1 MSTSATVGSRG
12 SRRSLIVVRVG
23 LVLCVVV
30 ALAGCS
36 WFGVRIDVT
45 GVDARW
51 VEVPG
56 PGDRRALVVTAS
68 DGPEKSSAEAKA
80 RPIVVVIHGLG
91 QDAVEMATFGGW
103 SEAARDHGLVVA
115 YADGVE
121 HSFNAGRCCG
131 VAAATQVDDVGY
143 LDRLVPAVAASVGA
157 DATNVHMLGFSNG
170 GMMVY
175 KYLCD
180 GTVRLR
186 GAASLAGT
194 NVAGCSP
201 QRPTPF
207 LQVTGSADSVV
218 PPDDAPSIRDD
229 LGPLV
234 SAADAVAAV
243 ADSFSCQRPRTTRLG
258 PVTSTVWQPCAD
270 GVSVRYDL
278 IDGLVHNYP
287 IWEGYDG
294 TVVMLQLWG
303 IG

>member
-1 MSTSATVGSRG
+1 VIRARRATAV
-12 SRRSLIVVRVG
+12 LVVMV
-23 LVLCVVV
+23 CVA
-30 ALAGCS
+30 ALGGCS

-51 VEVPG
+51 VDVPG

-68 DGPEKSSAEAKA
+68 DGPDRDSAEAAA
-80 RPIVVVIHGLG
+80 RPLVVVIHGLG

-115 YADGVE
+115 YAEGVD

-157 DATNVHMLGFSNG
+157 DATNVEMLGFSNG

-175 KYLCD
+175 RYLCE
-180 GTVRLR
+180 GSVRLR

-194 NVAGCSP
+194 NVAGCTP
-201 QRPTPF
+201 ERPTPF

-218 PPDDAPSIRDD
+218 PPGDAPSIRDD
-229 LGPLV
+229 LGPLPPA
-234 SAADAVAAV
+234 SLAV
-243 ADSFSCQRPRTTRLG
+243 ADVADAYACEREKQTRLG
-258 PVTSTVWQPCAD
+258 PVTSTVWEPCAD

-294 TVVMLQLWG
+294 TSVMLMLWG
-303 IG
+303 LG